1 MFFDDPTALAV
12 HAAWPTG
19 KVHRPLADEQPTN
32 STLKERKRAR
42 DKKRQSLIREY
53 ARQHG
58 VSDLVA
64 RKHFKD
70 QAKAQAYERQH
81 QQPENLQALR
91 KEMRAMREMSF
102 VRRSAAPAA
111 TE

>member
-19 KVHRPLADEQPTN
+19 KVHRPLAEPPTTN

-42 DKKRQSLIREY
+42 DKKRQALIREY

-58 VSDLVA
+58 VSDVVA

-70 QAKAQAYERQH
+70 QAKA
-81 QQPENLQALR
+81 
-91 KEMRAMREMSF
+91 
-102 VRRSAAPAA
+102 
-111 TE
+111 

>member
-19 KVHRPLADEQPTN
+19 KVHRPLADEPPTN
-32 STLKERKRAR
+32 SSLKERKRAR
-42 DKKRQSLIREY
+42 DKKRQALIREY

-58 VSDLVA
+58 VSDVVA

-70 QAKAQAYERQH
+70 QANERQH
-81 QQPENLQALR
+81 QQPENLQAVR

-102 VRRSAAPAA
+102 VRRRAAPAA

>member
-12 HAAWPTG
+12 HAAWPAG
-19 KVHRPLADEQPTN
+19 RVYRPLADEQPTN

-42 DKKRQSLIREY
+42 DKKRQALIREY

-70 QAKAQAYERQH
+70 QAKDQAYEQH
-81 QQPENLQALR
+81 QQPENLQAVR

-102 VRRSAAPAA
+102 VRRRAAPASA
-111 TE
+111 E

>member
-1 MFFDDPTALAV
+1 MVVDDPTALAV
-12 HAAWPTG
+12 HAAWPAG
-19 KVHRPLADEQPTN
+19 KVHRPLADEPPTN

-42 DKKRQSLIREY
+42 DKKRQALIREY

-58 VSDLVA
+58 VSDVVA

-70 QAKAQAYERQH
+70 QAKAQANERQ
-81 QQPENLQALR
+81 QQPENLQAVR
-91 KEMRAMREMSF
+91 KEMRTMREMSF
-102 VRRSAAPAA
+102 VRRRAAPAA